1 MPKDLVHQTHAF
13 GMGQF
18 EPQSIHGVYTEK
30 DEADLV
36 AEAVCTELHKHLSEV
51 EKKKDVVLEKID
63 KHIARLQKEINGH
76 MKEATDIPEMS
87 DKHHSLAERK
97 MGMIRNLREKHKMV
111 KAAKKQ
117 LPEIEDKK
125 KLNESILGT
134 IALSVLLGTGI
145 NWLKDK
151 KKEIAAADKAD
162 REEKEEAEENAR
174 KVKAVEQ
181 AQQFLEKP
189 ENKKTLDQIKND
201 QEIKKLITT
210 IENKYKNDHSNW
222 IQQGGLDGYAGY
234 PPSWGDGQ
242 KDLIKKI
249 EDKIR
254 KYSDGDKILD
264 AMNPNSKFKYSVQGF
279 K

>member
-1 MPKDLVHQTHAF
+1 MPFKSRAHQRFMFAKHPKIAQRWAKHTPDMKHLPQHVYQEEMMHDNFDHPGCEDRIGKIFVVLKPGPESMPKDLVHQTHAF

-36 AEAVCTELHKHLSEV
+36 AEAACTELHKHLSEV

-117 LPEIEDKK
+117 LPEI
-125 KLNESILGT
+125 
-134 IALSVLLGTGI
+134 
-145 NWLKDK
+145 
-151 KKEIAAADKAD
+151 
-162 REEKEEAEENAR
+162 KEE
-174 KVKAVEQ
+174 
-181 AQQFLEKP
+181 
-189 ENKKTLDQIKND
+189 
-201 QEIKKLITT
+201 
-210 IENKYKNDHSNW
+210 
-222 IQQGGLDGYAGY
+222 
-234 PPSWGDGQ
+234 
-242 KDLIKKI
+242 
-249 EDKIR
+249 
-254 KYSDGDKILD
+254 
-264 AMNPNSKFKYSVQGF
+264 
-279 K
+279 